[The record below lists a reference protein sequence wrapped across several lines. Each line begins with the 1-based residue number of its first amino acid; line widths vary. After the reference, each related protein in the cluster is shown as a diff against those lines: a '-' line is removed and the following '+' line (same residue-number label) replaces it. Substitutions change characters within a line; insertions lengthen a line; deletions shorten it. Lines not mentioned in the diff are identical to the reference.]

1 MDLELYRAFEQEI
14 GKLKA
19 DILYK
24 EVLIKKLQAKIIELQ
39 GDEAEEVA

>member
-24 EVLIKKLQAKIIELQ
+24 EANYYKKT
-39 GDEAEEVA
+39 